1 MATRSEARVVEVSGE
16 GDSRQMRVSNA
27 GQWRPQLRP
36 RRSSW
41 WRSNEVSLWHGGGSN
56 LQLLSVSESRSFW
69 KNPPWHPP
77 GRCSSVVSG
86 VDAASSAEE
95 TSGSGEATAE
105 ARHGESRWKR
115 EGGEARATRGQS
127 NPEARRPGWRRR
139 SGLNKVDQ
147 RLNSVSVTQN
157 WSKGTVTAA
166 SGAASRA
173 PQVNKTSVRRRL
185 TAAGRSTGIDSRSAQ
200 RRTAVGAVQRAEAWQ
215 LDGALW
221 QRGSSRGEPPS
232 KSTIRRSGHGGE
244 GRGRGSKPARQLSHT
259 AVKPVEAKRGHGGS
273 VMVQPQKM
281 GGRWR
286 TATSGHGSKMSRDG
300 GSVMNKAMA
309 V

>member
-41 WRSNEVSLWHGGGSN
+41 WRSNE
-56 LQLLSVSESRSFW
+56 
-69 KNPPWHPP
+69 
-77 GRCSSVVSG
+77 
-86 VDAASSAEE
+86 AAHS
-95 TSGSGEATAE
+95 
-105 ARHGESRWKR
+105 
-115 EGGEARATRGQS
+115 
-127 NPEARRPGWRRR
+127 
-139 SGLNKVDQ
+139 
-147 RLNSVSVTQN
+147 
-157 WSKGTVTAA
+157 
-166 SGAASRA
+166 
-173 PQVNKTSVRRRL
+173 
-185 TAAGRSTGIDSRSAQ
+185 GRS
-200 RRTAVGAVQRAEAWQ
+200 EH
-215 LDGALW
+215 
-221 QRGSSRGEPPS
+221 RGEPPS

-259 AVKPVEAKRGHGGS
+259 AAKPVEANRRYGGS